1 MSLYIRLHNII
12 SPNNF
17 SLYYKSGESV
27 GNPNSGFTYYNSY
40 TGGTTGVVISNVPFS
55 FNTKYWIKIV
65 DDVTKK
71 YIIENIYTHESCFY
85 DCFDATQTPTPTK
98 TPTQTPTIPI
108 TQTQTPTQTPTK
120 ATVNSC
126 IDISYVLKQV
136 DNLGC
141 GIFDRYY
148 EYTLTYEEN
157 GIVKPAPEDITF
169 TVTTDRDG
177 STTYPI
183 LLPQG
188 SSTVTDDSVL
198 IREWD
203 NCENKISYDY
213 SVISTGITPTYS
225 LCSIVAVT
233 QTPTPTPT
241 GVGTCNKITDLVV
254 SGTEILGEG
263 YLRIQINL
271 ENNIDISTE
280 FEIQIN
286 LTNYGQ
292 ITQTIRVNQNT
303 KYSSILLPMG
313 YSFIPIIDSYCVNA
327 IMGSSKINCGNFKCT
342 GISCPCVST

>member
-40 TGGTTGVVISNVPFS
+40 TGGTTGLVISGATFS

-85 DCFDATQTPTPTK
+85 DCFDVTQTP
-98 TPTQTPTIPI
+98 TPTQTPTIPS
-108 TQTQTPTQTPTK
+108 TQTQTPTQTPTPTPTK
-120 ATVNSC
+120 ATVDSC
-126 IDISYVLKQV
+126 VQVSYVLKQV

-141 GIFDRYY
+141 GIFDSYY
-148 EYTLTYEEN
+148 EYTITYKEN

-169 TVTTDRDG
+169 TVTTDKDG

-183 LLPQG
+183 LLSQG

-198 IREWD
+198 IRQWD
-203 NCENKISYDY
+203 NCEDKVLYDY

-225 LCSIVAVT
+225 LCSTVAVT
-233 QTPTPTPT
+233 STPTPTPT
-241 GVGTCNKITDLVV
+241 GVGTCIKITDLVV
-254 SGTEILGEG
+254 TGTEILGEA

-271 ENNIDISTE
+271 DDKIDKDTE
-280 FEIQIN
+280 FQIEIITTNIGQIN
-286 LTNYGQ
+286 Q
-292 ITQTIRVNQNT
+292 IIRVNSGYTSNSLM
-303 KYSSILLPMG
+303 YPMG
-313 YSFIPIIDSYCVNA
+313 YTFIPIIEKYCVVQ
-327 IMGSSKINCGNFKCT
+327 ISGSSKINCNNYNCKD
-342 GISCPCVST
+342 IICPCSSG

>member
-27 GNPNSGFTYYNSY
+27 GNPNSGFTYYNTY
-40 TGGTTGVVISNVPFS
+40 TGGTTGLVISGVTLS
-55 FNTKYWIKIV
+55 LNTKYWIKIV

-71 YIIENIYTHESCFY
+71 YIIENIYTHESCYY

-98 TPTQTPTIPI
+98 TPTQTPTIPT
-108 TQTQTPTQTPTK
+108 TQTQTPTPTPTK
-120 ATVNSC
+120 PTIDKC
-126 IDISYVLKQV
+126 IQVSYVLKQV

-141 GIFDRYY
+141 GILDRYY
-148 EYTLTYEEN
+148 EYTLTYKEN
-157 GIVKPAPEDITF
+157 GIVKLTPEDITF
-169 TVTTDRDG
+169 TVTTDNDG

-188 SSTVTDDSVL
+188 SSTITDDSVL

-203 NCENKISYDY
+203 NCENKIPYDY

-225 LCSIVAVT
+225 LCSTVEVT
-233 QTPTPTPT
+233 QTPTQTPSKT
-241 GVGTCNKITDLVV
+241 SCNKITDLVV
-254 SGTEILGEG
+254 SGTEMLGEG

-280 FEIQIN
+280 FTIQIN
-286 LTNYGQ
+286 STNLGQ
-292 ITQTIRVNQNT
+292 ITQTIRVNQDT
-303 KYSSILLPMG
+303 KYNSLMLPMG
-313 YSFIPIIDSYCVNA
+313 YSFIPIIDSYCIV
-327 IMGSSKINCGNFKCT
+327 MVSGSSKINCNNFNCQD
-342 GISCPCVST
+342 ISCPCSSA

>member
-1 MSLYIRLHNII
+1 MSLYIRLHNIV
-12 SPNNF
+12 STNDF

-40 TGGTTGVVISNVPFS
+40 SGGTSTLVISGS
-55 FNTKYWIKIV
+55 TLSLNTKYWIKIL

-85 DCFDATQTPTPTK
+85 DCYDITPTPTN
-98 TPTQTPTIPI
+98 TPTSTIPTTNTPTPTPTPTTPTIDKCV
-108 TQTQTPTQTPTK
+108 Q
-120 ATVNSC
+120 V
-126 IDISYVLKQV
+126 SYVLKQV

-148 EYTLTYEEN
+148 EYTLTYKEN
-157 GIVKPAPEDITF
+157 GVATDAPEDITF
-169 TVTTDRDG
+169 TVTTDKDG
-177 STTYPI
+177 STEYPI
-183 LLPQG
+183 LLSQG
-188 SSTVTDDSVL
+188 SSTVTDDTVL

-203 NCENKISYDY
+203 NCEDRNSFDY

-225 LCSIVAVT
+225 ICYSIPVS

-327 IMGSSKINCGNFKCT
+327 IMGSSKINCNNFNCK
-342 GISCPCVST
+342 GISCPCVRT